1 MPSLTI
7 HIAIAKEYYKK
18 NKLKID
24 NYDDFISGT
33 IAPDIIN
40 KNKNISHYGIW
51 NKHNAYIDFEKF
63 LNDEKVDLLTS
74 YWKGYFLH
82 LIVDYYFYNYAFKE
96 EHANAINS
104 NDTLY
109 NDYYFLNYDLIK
121 ENNSKHTLE
130 ELYLT
135 LLKLGNTYCLLEN
148 YDESLK
154 YYELLSNVSLENG
167 NDYFRL
173 IAIQKLSMINI
184 LKKKFSFFLSL

>member
-51 NKHNAYIDFEKF
+51 DKHNSYIDFEKF
-63 LNDEKVDLLTS
+63 LNDKKVNLLTS

-109 NDYYFLNYDLIK
+109 NDYYFLNSDLIK
-121 ENNSKHTLE
+121 DYDLQIRDNIKKFMIPKKGKCK
-130 ELYLT
+130 YLDYE
-135 LLKLGNTYCLLEN
+135 KIKKFISNISNKKIEN
-148 YDESLK
+148 YIYNLQTK
-154 YYELLSNVSLENG
+154 EN
-167 NDYFRL
+167 Y
-173 IAIQKLSMINI
+173 
-184 LKKKFSFFLSL
+184 